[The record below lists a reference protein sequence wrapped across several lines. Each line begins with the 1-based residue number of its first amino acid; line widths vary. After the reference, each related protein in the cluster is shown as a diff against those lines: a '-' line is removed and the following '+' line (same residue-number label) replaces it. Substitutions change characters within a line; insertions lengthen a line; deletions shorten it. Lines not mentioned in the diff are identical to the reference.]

1 MHITKYISKFFG
13 KFTHRQKRR
22 VGANRDTDN
31 DPDEF
36 KQKIDGTNRP
46 SNAGDTTTTYINH
59 STESAS
65 SILEKD
71 LRVKVEDSPIATTE
85 FFDVDIVKG
94 KAILRLNSNHIYAK
108 NLLYDVSPEKR
119 IALEVCLAAWARME
133 LECTSEKRLA
143 LLQVVRRDWGQ
154 LLDDYLDDDV

>member
-1 MHITKYISKFFG
+1 M
-13 KFTHRQKRR
+13 
-22 VGANRDTDN
+22 
-31 DPDEF
+31 
-36 KQKIDGTNRP
+36 
-46 SNAGDTTTTYINH
+46 
-59 STESAS
+59 
-65 SILEKD
+65 
-71 LRVKVEDSPIATTE
+71 
-85 FFDVDIVKG
+85 KG